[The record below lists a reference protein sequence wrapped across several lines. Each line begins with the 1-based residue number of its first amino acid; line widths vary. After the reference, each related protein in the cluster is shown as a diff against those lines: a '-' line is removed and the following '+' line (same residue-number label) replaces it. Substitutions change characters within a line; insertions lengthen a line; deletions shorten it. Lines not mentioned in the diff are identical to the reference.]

1 MLVPQPYRDRNSLIT
16 ESGQMFVGEQ
26 EEEDWNTLAQ
36 YRPIFAMGSG
46 AFSENN
52 FGFYYPSK
60 GKITRLSINAY
71 PVEIDSTLTLRI
83 RVVGEN
89 NSEYEFPD
97 YYTFTGNMESKDVSL
112 YLPFN
117 ENQVVVQ
124 YVSSNY
130 PSSNVRVRTY
140 IYIEK

>member
-1 MLVPQPYRDRNSLIT
+1 MSAKNTYTNMLVPQPYRSSQIAT
-16 ESGQMFVGEQ
+16 IESGQMFVGEQ

-60 GKITRLSINAY
+60 GKITRLSIN
-71 PVEIDSTLTLRI
+71 
-83 RVVGEN
+83 

-97 YYTFTGNMESKDVSL
+97 HYTFTGNMESKDVSL

>member
-1 MLVPQPYRDRNSLIT
+1 MSAKNTYTNMLVPQPYA
-16 ESGQMFVGEQ
+16 GQLFVGEQ
-26 EEEDWNTLAQ
+26 EEEDWNSLAQ

-52 FGFYYPSK
+52 FGFYYPSQ

-83 RVVGEN
+83 RVIGEN
-89 NSEYEFPD
+89 NAEYEFPD
-97 YYTFTGNMESKDVSL
+97 HYTFTGNMESKEVTL
-112 YLPFN
+112 NLPFN